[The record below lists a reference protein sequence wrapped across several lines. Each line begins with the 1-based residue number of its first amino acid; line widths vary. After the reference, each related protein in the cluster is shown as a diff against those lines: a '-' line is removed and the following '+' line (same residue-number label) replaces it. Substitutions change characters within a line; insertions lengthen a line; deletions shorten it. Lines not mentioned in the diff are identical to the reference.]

1 MKNCKQIA
9 TEWGLSERTVNDLCK
24 KNKIDGAIKVGKMWK
39 IPDDAKKPI
48 DGRITSG
55 KYVRHSAGVTR
66 KPLPIGISDYVRA
79 QADYYYVDKTMLIK
93 EFLDQKPLVSLFTRP
108 RRFGK
113 TLNMD
118 MLRVFFEIS
127 EENTSKYFEDKAIW
141 QCGEEYRNQQG
152 QYPVVFLTFKDV
164 KFDSWKATLD
174 KIRDLLQEEFGR
186 HQELATSERIAEYEK
201 TYFAKIIN
209 GDASEVDLTAS
220 LAKLSQ
226 MLTKHYGKAP
236 IIIIDEYDT
245 PIQEGYS
252 KDFYDEIIG
261 FMRNFF
267 SGAFKDNKNL
277 TYGFLTGI
285 LRIAQESIFSGLN
298 NLTVNSVMD
307 EEYDQF
313 FGFTVS
319 EVREMLKYYGVL
331 DKEEELKDW
340 YDGYLFGSTEIYNP
354 WSVINYISRGCI
366 PQAYWVNTGKNEILE
381 DVLKVATEDITERL
395 YSLLQGERVI
405 ARIDQNVVYRS
416 LSEDPANIYSLLL
429 VAGYLKTP
437 KKELQ
442 ADGSYL
448 CEVSIPNREIAAV
461 YKSEVL
467 SHLLQ
472 IGAIT
477 RTTANKIAES
487 LYANDYKNLQKAI
500 AEYMDKSVSFYDAGA
515 EGFYHGL
522 VLGLIALMDNQY
534 KIKSNRESGD
544 GRYDIGLFP
553 REDRYPGKNNNT
565 LLDMWSY
572 VRHYDENMFERLQA
586 NGYIS
591 TLDESIFEK
600 TEDEIILCLG
610 YDGLYGVNNINR
622 YMQKVNP
629 SNPVEWGN
637 WVYKVGDKVL
647 FNDNKRFGSVLYNN
661 LKGTIVTIDRKDEEI
676 VFQIQ
681 IDKKISDRDIFYTD
695 LKLHDCAC
703 EGKSIVE
710 FSVKKRIE
718 KDSDTDYSEQVV
730 PFQIAYAVSIH
741 KAQGLEY
748 KSVKVVITEDVDEQI
763 SHNIFYTA
771 ITRTT
776 DKLKIYLSKETQKK
790 LATKFVE
797 SNVGLK
803 QAQIFAQHAGLKLKN
818 KLSS

>member
-9 TEWGLSERTVNDLCK
+9 IKWGLSERTINELCK
-24 KNKIDGAIKVGKMWK
+24 LGKIDGAIKIGRMWQ

-55 KYVRHSAGVTR
+55 KYVKKAAEIAG
-66 KPLPIGISDYVRA
+66 KPLPVGISDYVRA
-79 QADYYYVDKTMLIK
+79 QSDYYYVDKTMLIK
-93 EFLDQKPLVSLFTRP
+93 EFLDRKPLVTLFTRP

-127 EENTSKYFEDKAIW
+127 NEDTSKYFEDKAIW
-141 QCGEEYRNQQG
+141 QCGEEYCKQQG

-164 KFDSWKATLD
+164 KFDSWEATLN
-174 KIRDLLQEEFGR
+174 KIGDLLQEEFGR
-186 HQELATSERIAEYEK
+186 HQELATSDRIAEYERL
-201 TYFAKIIN
+201 YFAKIIN

-226 MLTKHYGKAP
+226 MLAKHYGKAP
-236 IIIIDEYDT
+236 VIIIDEYDT

-252 KDFYDEIIG
+252 KDYYDEIIG

-307 EEYDQF
+307 EEYDCF
-313 FGFTVS
+313 FGFTAS
-319 EVREMLKYYGVL
+319 EVRDMLIYYGAL
-331 DKEEELKDW
+331 DKEKELKSW

-354 WSVINYISRGCI
+354 WSVINYISKGCI

-381 DVLKVATEDITERL
+381 DVLRVATDDITEKL

-405 ARIDQNVVYRS
+405 VRIDQNVVYRS
-416 LSEDPANIYSLLL
+416 LSEDPSNIYSLLL

-461 YKSEVL
+461 YKTEIL

-487 LYANDYKNLQKAI
+487 LYENNYKNLQKAI

-522 VLGLIALMDNQY
+522 MLGLVALMDNQY
-534 KIKSNRESGD
+534 RIKSNRESGD
-544 GRYDIGLFP
+544 GRYDIGMIP
-553 REDRYPGKNNNT
+553 REEKYPGIIMELKWKKNLSEDELLT
-565 LLDMWSY
+565 LADEALTQI
-572 VRHYDENMFERLQA
+572 DENRYDADM
-586 NGYIS
+586 
-591 TLDESIFEK
+591 
-600 TEDEIILCLG
+600 TEAGIQNILKFG
-610 YDGLYGVNNINR
+610 IAFSGK
-622 YMQKVNP
+622 KV
-629 SNPVEWGN
+629 
-637 WVYKVGDKVL
+637 
-647 FNDNKRFGSVLYNN
+647 
-661 LKGTIVTIDRKDEEI
+661 
-676 VFQIQ
+676 
-681 IDKKISDRDIFYTD
+681 
-695 LKLHDCAC
+695 
-703 EGKSIVE
+703 
-710 FSVKKRIE
+710 SVK
-718 KDSDTDYSEQVV
+718 
-730 PFQIAYAVSIH
+730 
-741 KAQGLEY
+741 
-748 KSVKVVITEDVDEQI
+748 
-763 SHNIFYTA
+763 
-771 ITRTT
+771 
-776 DKLKIYLSKETQKK
+776 
-790 LATKFVE
+790 TK
-797 SNVGLK
+797 
-803 QAQIFAQHAGLKLKN
+803 
-818 KLSS
+818 